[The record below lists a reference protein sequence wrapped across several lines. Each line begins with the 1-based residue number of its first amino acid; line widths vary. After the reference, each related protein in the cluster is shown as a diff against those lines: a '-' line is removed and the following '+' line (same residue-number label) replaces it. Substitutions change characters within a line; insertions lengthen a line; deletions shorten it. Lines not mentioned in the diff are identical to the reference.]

1 LFPQNAANLGAA
13 YSDGEKLLLAKT
25 NALNV
30 DPNIRHSVTTDV
42 GQEDQGPAFAQKV
55 LYSGMGTAPAAAPAP
70 AAAAAP
76 AAPAARMPNAVL
88 MKERARRLRRR

>member
-30 DPNIRHSVTTDV
+30 DPISATASPPMSARRTGS
-42 GQEDQGPAFAQKV
+42 AFAQKV

-88 MKERARRLRRR
+88 YEGTARRLRRR